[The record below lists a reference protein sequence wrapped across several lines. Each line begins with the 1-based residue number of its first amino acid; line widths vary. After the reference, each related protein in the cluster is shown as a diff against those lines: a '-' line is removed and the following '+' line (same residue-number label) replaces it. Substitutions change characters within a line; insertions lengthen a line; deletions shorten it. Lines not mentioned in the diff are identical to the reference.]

1 MRGPM
6 RITDP
11 GHTPVR
17 GDLADIRLAG
27 KYFVPHYAVP
37 QIRQVVPSGAALLAT
52 SRIDADVTQMLAG
65 GARFAVLDI
74 AGELAWGQADG
85 DAGPVGYIALAQL
98 EPQIEQLP

>member
-27 KYFVPHYAVP
+27 QYFVPHYAVP
-37 QIRQVVPSGAALLAT
+37 LIRQVVPGGAALLAT
-52 SRIDADVTQMLAG
+52 SRIDADVTQMLSG
-65 GARFAVLDI
+65 GARFAVLDV
-74 AGELAWGQADG
+74 AGELAWGQAEG

-98 EPQIEQLP
+98 EAKPEQMP